1 MPEIHLIRV
10 GRIEPDVVDFLSMAL
25 PDLFALDCRLSPC
38 VVDPSQAF
46 NQVRQQYNSM
56 DVLLALSG
64 VQSRAGDKVLGL
76 TPVDLFIPIL
86 TFVFGQAQLNNRLAV
101 MSTYRLHQ
109 RFYGLPEDDDL
120 LLRRCEKE
128 AVHELGHTFGLVHC
142 STFDC
147 VMHFSNSVDEVDLK
161 SSAFCPDCEKAL
173 RFAGESQLEGRQGGR
188 GLGNRLSKILD
199 KP

>member
-1 MPEIHLIRV
+1 MPEIQLVRV
-10 GRIEPDVVDFLSMAL
+10 GRIEPDVVEFLSMAL
-25 PDLFALDCRLSPC
+25 PDVFGLDCRMSPYS
-38 VVDPSQAF
+38 VDPSQAF
-46 NQVRQQYNSM
+46 KQVRQQYNSM
-56 DVLLALSG
+56 DMLLALSG
-64 VQSRAGDKVLGL
+64 LQSHPGDKVLGL
-76 TPVDLFIPIL
+76 TSVDLFIPIL

-161 SSAFCPDCEKAL
+161 SSAFCAECGRTLEFGQRQLDGKQAE
-173 RFAGESQLEGRQGGR
+173 RRVVAGP
-188 GLGNRLSKILD
+188 SKILD
-199 KP
+199 KR